1 LFLLGTIILILAI
14 LKFDIINNF
23 IKIKDSINYLYIIF
37 SIVAINSVIVLR
49 AYRWK
54 FLLRELDICKLTYFD
69 ALKISGSSFF
79 LSSITPNR
87 LGEVSKVFMV
97 KENRIQ
103 GFAAFSIEYLT
114 DTFAAFFVP
123 LVLAIIVV
131 YNVKLIILSS
141 LIIVLVCLIAYLFL
155 NIKLI
160 EKIMLKLLPKSKI
173 LIENKKKV
181 IQYFNEYLKNKKI
194 VFISIFIAIL
204 NFLIALLIGYIIFL
218 SIGININ
225 FIVIVSGLAIAHL
238 IGILSFIPLGV
249 GIREVSAIGFF
260 GLYSIDYGLALNGMI
275 IYRIVTFSV
284 IFFGYLLYLINLKK
298 M

>member
-1 LFLLGTIILILAI
+1 
-14 LKFDIINNF
+14 
-23 IKIKDSINYLYIIF
+23 
-37 SIVAINSVIVLR
+37 
-49 AYRWK
+49 
-54 FLLRELDICKLTYFD
+54 
-69 ALKISGSSFF
+69 
-79 LSSITPNR
+79 
-87 LGEVSKVFMV
+87 
-97 KENRIQ
+97 
-103 GFAAFSIEYLT
+103 
-114 DTFAAFFVP
+114 
-123 LVLAIIVV
+123 
-131 YNVKLIILSS
+131 
-141 LIIVLVCLIAYLFL
+141 
-155 NIKLI
+155 
-160 EKIMLKLLPKSKI
+160 MLKLLPKSKI